1 MKTCYSLLAIGILSM
16 FSLENYAQ
24 NLWTGATSTNWNTA
38 SNWNNNILPGTGT
51 QVTIPA
57 TAPNW
62 PTYNGDLTVGTTCR
76 RITMAG
82 SSELTVTGNL
92 TISANRRIT
101 CNASSII
108 HIGGNFTRT
117 GTFNAGTSTVDFY
130 GNTTSTITGSTGAV
144 QFFIDGFETNTGWTL
159 SGEFQRGAPQG
170 LGGSSGNPD
179 PTTAYAGANVLG
191 VDLTGLGAF
200 PGDYEKNL
208 GDRAY
213 QAISPT
219 INCSGKTNIILNFR
233 RWLGV
238 RRLDH
243 AYIDI
248 SNDNGNTWTQI
259 WMTNNTI
266 RQTAWSLQTINI
278 SAYANNQPN
287 VKIRYCIGTT
297 NNTKQFC
304 GWNIDDVQITEQ
316 MDSVLTFYNLVVSKA
331 NAEVVSNCYVNVM
344 HNTTIKPDAYFTNGV
359 NQSLYIGGNA
369 LLEATAN
376 GMASY
381 IDKGTTNVAGNI
393 SVQEYVTSE
402 RWHLVSS
409 PISDATINT
418 YFDIYLKYYNEPSDT
433 WTYLVLPT
441 TIPMNVTQGYAAW
454 ASNGYTGTTTV
465 TFQSSSGNFNNSDY
479 FLDELSYTSGAPLA
493 GFNLLGNPF
502 PCALNWSS
510 AWNLNN
516 MSGWMQIYDN
526 GVYRGYN
533 IDGSSYNGGTPIIPS
548 TQGFW
553 VRSLGPIADITIP
566 KAQRVHNGQAF
577 YKEAVVNEFPEV
589 TLSSEINGMTDE
601 TKVIFSPQATS
612 GFDGFYDLQKF
623 ENVSDAP
630 TLFTMSDG
638 IEYAVKY
645 LPEDYNGLK
654 IPVGIKTGQEGLY
667 QIKSPTIANLPTN
680 VNVYLE
686 DLKEGNIIE
695 LYENSIY
702 EFAYSPLDEE
712 HRFNLLFKDSFI
724 GTEEFTMNE
733 INIFSFKNVVYIR
746 LPEAQKAEIHI
757 YDLMGKEIISGASSG
772 EALST
777 FEINDGTGYY
787 LVKVQT
793 GEQFISEKVFIR

>member
-1 MKTCYSLLAIGILSM
+1 MKTFNSLLAIGILSI
-16 FSLENYAQ
+16 FSMESYAQ

-38 SNWNNNILPGTGT
+38 SNWNNNILPGTNT
-51 QVTIPA
+51 LVTIPA

-62 PTYNGDLTVGTTCR
+62 PTYNGDLIVGTTCR
-76 RITMAG
+76 RITMVG

-101 CNASSII
+101 CNANAII
-108 HIGGNFTRT
+108 HIGGNFTRN
-117 GTFNAGTSTVDFY
+117 GNFNAGTSTVDFY
-130 GNTTSTITGSTGAV
+130 GNTTSTITGSAGPV
-144 QFFIDGFETNTGWTL
+144 PFFIDGFETNTGWTL

-170 LGGSSGNPD
+170 LGGSNGNPD
-179 PTTAYAGANVLG
+179 PSTAYAGSNVLG

-208 GDRAY
+208 GDREY

-219 INCSGKTNIILNFR
+219 INCSGKTNIVLNFR

-238 RRLDH
+238 HRLDR

-248 SNDNGNTWTQI
+248 SNDNGTTWTQV
-259 WMTNNTI
+259 WTNNNTL
-266 RQTAWSLQTINI
+266 RQTAWRLQTFNI

-287 VKIRYCIGTT
+287 VKIRFCMGTT
-297 NNTKQFC
+297 NNTRQFC
-304 GWNIDDVQITEQ
+304 GWNIDDVQVTEQ

-331 NAEVVSNCYVNVM
+331 NAEVISNCYVNVLN
-344 HNTTIKPDAYFTNGV
+344 NTTIKPDAYFTNGV
-359 NQSLYIGGNA
+359 NQSLNIVGDA
-369 LLEATAN
+369 LLEATAT

-381 IDKGTTNVAGNI
+381 IDKGVTTVAGNI

-465 TFQSSSGNFNNSDY
+465 TFQSSAGDFNNSDY

-533 IDGSSYNGGTPIIPS
+533 VDGSSYNGGTPIIPS

-553 VRSLGPIADITIP
+553 VRSLGSIADITIP
-566 KAQRVHNGQAF
+566 KSQRVHSGQAF
-577 YKEAVVNEFPEV
+577 YKESVAKEYSTVSL
-589 TLSSEINGMTDE
+589 TSEINGLPDE
-601 TKVIFSPQATS
+601 TKVIFSPQAS
-612 GFDGFYDLQKF
+612 ERFDGYNDLEKF
-623 ENVSDAP
+623 ENDSDFP
-630 TLFTMSDG
+630 TLYTVSDG

-645 LPEDYNGLK
+645 LPEDFNGLK
-654 IPVGIKTGQEGLY
+654 IPVGFKTGQEGLF
-667 QIKSPTIANLPTN
+667 QIKAASIANLPTN

-686 DLKEGNIIE
+686 DLKEGNFTE

-702 EFAYSPLDEE
+702 EFAYSPLDEAL
-712 HRFNLLFKDSFI
+712 RFNLVFKNSI
-724 GTEEFTMNE
+724 TGNEEFTMNE

-746 LPEAQKAEIHI
+746 FPQDQKAEIHI
-757 YDLMGKEIISGASSG
+757 YDLMGKEIISGRSAG

-793 GEQFISEKVFIR
+793 GDQFVTEKVFIK